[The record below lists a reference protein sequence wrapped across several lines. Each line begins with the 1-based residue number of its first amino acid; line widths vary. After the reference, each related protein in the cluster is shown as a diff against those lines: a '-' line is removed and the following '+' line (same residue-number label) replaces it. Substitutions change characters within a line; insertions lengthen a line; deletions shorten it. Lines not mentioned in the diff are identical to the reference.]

1 MADPVQQPGQQ
12 GVMGYGVNPQ
22 QQSPEQWQLAAA
34 LAQMNNSELT
44 EGLMTGGQPKGQMVG
59 DRYVAPSWAE
69 SLNGAVRQGIGAMS
83 YAKNM
88 DMKKQFMQQMQAN
101 ALGGGMPGGA
111 NLNPMAQMAANGP
124 GVGAEGWT
132 G

>member
-1 MADPVQQPGQQ
+1 MADAMQQPTQQQ
-12 GVMGYGVNPQ
+12 GMMGYGVQQ

-34 LAQMNNSELT
+34 LAQMNDSELT
-44 EGLMTGGQPKGQMVG
+44 NGLMTGGQPGGKMVG

-69 SLNGAVRQGIGAMS
+69 SLNGAVKQGIGAMS

-101 ALGGGMPGGA
+101 ALGQGGMA

>member
-1 MADPVQQPGQQ
+1 MTVPAQPAQQPGMMGF
-12 GVMGYGVNPQ
+12 GVQQ

-34 LAQMNNSELT
+34 LAQMNDSELT
-44 EGLMTGGQPKGQMVG
+44 KDLMTNSQPNGRMVG
-59 DRYVAPSWAE
+59 DRFVAPSWAE
-69 SLNGAVRQGIGAMS
+69 SLNGAVKQGIGAMS
-83 YAKNM
+83 YKQNM

-101 ALGGGMPGGA
+101 ALGGGMA
-111 NLNPMAQMAANGP
+111 NLNPMAQLGANGP